1 MTITEWTNLNYEPLK
16 EACHRISEG
25 NELGEELLHY
35 VLSEFLT
42 KPNVQEIIQSGG
54 AFWFCLKMVT
64 NSWKSTTSPFY
75 RNYRDPNFGGEL
87 PDIAQ
92 EEDEQE
98 DKIQQRLLEVAEEGI
113 KGLGWYEKE
122 LLQVYAEHGANAS
135 LVSRLTK
142 IPRTSINLTI
152 RKIKRHI
159 NQIETSG
166 RQNNKIDMK
175 DLVYYTLGDHE
186 EVLQSER
193 WCLEGTIQEDKFR
206 LGLGPYAEYKELK
219 DYAPPNPHPELDAYI
234 RNVCDSSKPTLVNK
248 PVRKSKTKPQANEL
262 PTMRNVLDHTGTADS
277 FPEVLRDRSNRPTH
291 PLADG
296 LSG

>member
-1 MTITEWTNLNYEPLK
+1 LTITEWTNLNYEPLK

-35 VLSEFLT
+35 VLSEFLN

-75 RNYRDPNFGGEL
+75 RMYRDPNFQGEL
-87 PDIAQ
+87 PDVA
-92 EEDEQE
+92 EEAPEQDE
-98 DKIQQRLLEVAEEGI
+98 IQQRLLEVAEEGM

-159 NQIETSG
+159 NQIETNG

-175 DLVYYTLGDHE
+175 DIVYYTLGDHE
-186 EVLQSER
+186 EILQSER
-193 WCLEGTIQEDKFR
+193 GCLEGTIQEDKFR
-206 LGLGPYAEYKELK
+206 LGLSPFAEYKELK
-219 DYAPPNPHPELDAYI
+219 DYAPPESHPELTSYLSAI
-234 RNVCDSSKPTLVNK
+234 CDPNKPTMVAK
-248 PVRKSKTKPQANEL
+248 PTRKSKSKQKANEL
-262 PTMRNVLDHTGTADS
+262 LPVQLVLDHTNPLDLVPG
-277 FPEVLRDRSNRPTH
+277 VLRDRFTRSNNTIS
-291 PLADG
+291 DG
-296 LSG
+296 MDK

>member
-25 NELGEELLHY
+25 NELSEELLHY
-35 VLSEFLT
+35 VLSEFLN
-42 KPNVQEIIQSGG
+42 KPNVIEIIQSGG

-87 PDIAQ
+87 PDIAEEEE
-92 EEDEQE
+92 EEDNSR
-98 DKIQQRLLEVAEEGI
+98 QRLLEVAEEGM

-122 LLQVYAEHGANAS
+122 LLQVYAENNGNAS

-152 RKIKRHI
+152 RKIKKHI
-159 NQIETSG
+159 NQIETNG

-175 DLVYYTLGDHE
+175 DIVYYTLGDHA

-193 WCLEGTIQEDKFR
+193 WCLEGTVQSDKFR

-219 DYAPPNPHPELDAYI
+219 DYAPPNPHPELTSYLSSI
-234 RNVCDSSKPTLVNK
+234 CDPNKPDMVAKPTRTRK
-248 PVRKSKTKPQANEL
+248 IKSKTTKL
-262 PTMRNVLDHTGTADS
+262 PNVQLVLDHTNPTDLI
-277 FPEVLRDRSNRPTH
+277 PEVLRDRSNRPTH

>member
-25 NELGEELLHY
+25 NELSEELLHY
-35 VLSEFLT
+35 VLSEFLN
-42 KPNVQEIIQSGG
+42 KPNVIEIIQSGG

-75 RNYRDPNFGGEL
+75 RNYRDPNFQGEL
-87 PDIAQ
+87 PDVAEESP
-92 EEDEQE
+92 EED
-98 DKIQQRLLEVAEEGI
+98 DIQQRLLEVAEEGM

-122 LLQVYAEHGANAS
+122 LLQVYAENGANAS

-152 RKIKRHI
+152 RKIKKHI
-159 NQIETSG
+159 NQIETNG

-175 DLVYYTLGDHE
+175 DIVYYTLGDHA

-206 LGLGPYAEYKELK
+206 LGLGPYAEYKELPN
-219 DYAPPNPHPELDAYI
+219 YAPPNPHPELDSYI
-234 RNVCDSSKPTLVNK
+234 SSICNPNKSTVVAKPTRKRKAK
-248 PVRKSKTKPQANEL
+248 PKANEL
-262 PTMRNVLDHTGTADS
+262 PNVQLVLDHTNPLDLVPG
-277 FPEVLRDRSNRPTH
+277 VLRDRMDRSTPSVSNGM
-291 PLADG
+291 DK
-296 LSG
+296 